1 MYDKKSIE
9 KTLNKYDI
17 VIDWDK
23 KKIIYRRDNIYL
35 LSVNNLKKVINLL
48 LDLIELL
55 DGKR

>member
-1 MYDKKSIE
+1 MDKKE
-9 KTLNKYDI
+9 VERKLKKYDI

-35 LSVNNLKKVINLL
+35 MSLNNLKKVVNLL
-48 LDLIELL
+48 LDMLEII

>member
-1 MYDKKSIE
+1 MDKKE
-9 KTLNKYDI
+9 VERKLKKYDI

-35 LSVNNLKKVINLL
+35 MSLNNLKKVINLL
-48 LDLIELL
+48 LDMLELI